1 MASSDRVIVGVIR
14 GAHGIRG
21 EVKLLSFTADP
32 QAIKNYKPLQ
42 TASGEQ
48 LEITKLRPEKDGFIA
63 SFKGVIDRNKSET
76 LRGVELF
83 VAREKLPAANDDEVY
98 LVDLEGAD
106 VFLASGEKLG
116 SVIGFENYGAGDL
129 MDVDVPN
136 RAQSLLIPFTKP
148 FLVSADAT
156 TKKII
161 VDLPEGYLDEKDA
174 E

>member
-1 MASSDRVIVGVIR
+1 MATSDRVLVGVIR

-32 QAIKNYKPLQ
+32 LAIKNYKPLE

-63 SFKGVIDRNKSET
+63 SLKGVVDRNKSET

-83 VAREKLPAANDDEVY
+83 VARDKLPVPDEDEVY
-98 LVDLEGAD
+98 LVDLENAD
-106 VFLASGEKLG
+106 VFLVSGEKLG
-116 SVIGFENYGAGDL
+116 TVIGFENYGAGEL
-129 MDVDVPN
+129 MDVDIPD

-148 FLVSADAT
+148 FLVSADAS
-156 TKKII
+156 TKRVV